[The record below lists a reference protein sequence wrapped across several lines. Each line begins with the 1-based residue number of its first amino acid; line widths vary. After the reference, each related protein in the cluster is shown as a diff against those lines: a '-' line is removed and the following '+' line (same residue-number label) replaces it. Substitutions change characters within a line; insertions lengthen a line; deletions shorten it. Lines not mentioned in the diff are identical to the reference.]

1 MKKIDKIGAL
11 TVGNNISENLVG
23 SNEFTGLG
31 VSLAIMSDNCEDN
44 QDKKKLEP
52 KKNELEFKKNIYSKV
67 KSSVLGFAIGDAM
80 GVPVEFYSR
89 EKLLKN
95 PVTKMMGY
103 GSHDVPEGCWSDDT
117 SMVLATMDSIIE
129 SKGINY
135 NNMADKF
142 CDWINDAKYTS
153 TDELFDIGIATKNA
167 LIKYWTEKH
176 PDSRAFGIGRT
187 TLVSMN
193 KYNKNKVD
201 ATKCGGMSFNDNGN
215 GSLMRIL
222 PVAFYL
228 FYKNIMD
235 ENKIYEIVKS
245 TSSITHG
252 HEISIMGCLI
262 YVVYILNLL
271 NGLSKTETYQ
281 NLSEFKYSK
290 YFSDE
295 TITLYSRILN
305 KEIPNL
311 NIEDISSSGYVLH
324 TLEAVLWVTLNA
336 NNFKESIIGAINLG
350 NDTDTIGALV
360 GAISGLIYDF
370 ESVPNDWLKDLKRK
384 EYIEQ
389 MCINFEAIFVN

>member
-1 MKKIDKIGAL
+1 MKKNDETGNL
-11 TVGNNISENLVG
+11 TVENN
-23 SNEFTGLG
+23 
-31 VSLAIMSDNCEDN
+31 VS
-44 QDKKKLEP
+44 KKL
-52 KKNELEFKKNIYSKV
+52 KFQKNNYSKV
-67 KSSVLGFAIGDAM
+67 KPSILGFAIGDAM
-80 GVPVEFYSR
+80 GVPIEFISR

-95 PVTKMMGY
+95 LVTKMIGY

-117 SMVLATMDSIIE
+117 SMVLATMDSIID
-129 SKGINY
+129 SKDINY

-167 LIKYWTEKH
+167 LIKYWAEKH
-176 PDSRAFGIGRT
+176 PNSRAFGIGRT

-193 KYNKNKVD
+193 KYNKDKVD

-222 PVAFYL
+222 PIVFYL
-228 FYKNIMD
+228 FYKNITD

-262 YVVYILNLL
+262 YVIYALNLL
-271 NGLSKTETYQ
+271 NGLSKTEAYQ
-281 NLSEFKYSK
+281 KLSEFKYIE
-290 YFSDE
+290 YFSNE
-295 TITLYSRILN
+295 TIVLYSRILN

-311 NIEDISSSGYVLH
+311 NIEDINSSGYVLH
-324 TLEAVLWVTLNA
+324 TLEAVLWVTLKA
-336 NNFKESIIGAINLG
+336 NNFQESIIGAINLG

-360 GAISGLIYDF
+360 GALSGLLYDF
-370 ESVPNDWLKDLKRK
+370 ESVPDDWLKDLKRK

-389 MCINFEAIFVN
+389 MCINFEKNFIS